1 MIDGLRT
8 FVSGDALVVLF
19 AGLGVICSIAI
30 WRVWRSPHSWHIDGD
45 TKELRFHAW
54 PELLM
59 AGAGVCTF
67 ALLTFLT
74 F

>member
-8 FVSGDALVVLF
+8 FVSGDALVVLL
-19 AGLGVICSIAI
+19 AALGVICAIAV
-30 WRVWRSPHSWHIDGD
+30 WQVWRSPHSWHIDAD
-45 TKELRFHAW
+45 TKKLRFHAW

-59 AGAGVCTF
+59 AGAGVCAF

>member
-1 MIDGLRT
+1 MPHWLRDLIAGDVPVAILALALLACT
-8 FVSGDALVVLF
+8 FLA
-19 AGLGVICSIAI
+19 